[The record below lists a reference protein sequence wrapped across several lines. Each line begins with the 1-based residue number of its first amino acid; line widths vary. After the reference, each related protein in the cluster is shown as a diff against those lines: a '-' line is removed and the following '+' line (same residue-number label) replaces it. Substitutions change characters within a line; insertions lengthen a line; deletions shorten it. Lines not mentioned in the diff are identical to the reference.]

1 MFCVLMSLSVAN
13 EVLYYRLIDVYIKS
27 EYTLDFMKTGQ
38 SHVGDLLKDANEHSM
53 TNLVDENMFLRK
65 LISLRYF
72 YTLDI
77 NY

>member
-38 SHVGDLLKDANEHSM
+38 SHVGDLLWDANEHSM

>member
-1 MFCVLMSLSVAN
+1 
-13 EVLYYRLIDVYIKS
+13 
-27 EYTLDFMKTGQ
+27 MKTGQ
-38 SHVGDLLKDANEHSM
+38 SHVGDLLWDANDHSM
-53 TNLVDENMFLRK
+53 TNLIDENMFLRK